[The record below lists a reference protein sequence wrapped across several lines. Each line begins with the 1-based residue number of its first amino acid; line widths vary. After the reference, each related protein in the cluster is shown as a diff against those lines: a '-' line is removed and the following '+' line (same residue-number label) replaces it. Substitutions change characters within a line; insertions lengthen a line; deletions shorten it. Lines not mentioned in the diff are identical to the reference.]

1 MENCTFCGSPGMLY
15 DCGQP
20 VCFKC
25 SDAIDTSRERKP
37 PVSVTRLEYL
47 NLKTEPKPVYSHA
60 G

>member
-25 SDAIDTSRERKP
+25 SDEIDTARLERKP
-37 PVSVTRLEYL
+37 PASVTSLDHFKPE
-47 NLKTEPKPVYSHA
+47 PVYSHA